1 MAYHVGSLIFDDW
14 QSLQYD
20 DGWTDTFIITVS
32 AQSGLPPADYARVIK
47 RILPPLVRLRRGASV
62 WIKVNAPGKWYLN
75 ELRLS
80 LRGTQAAVAVTSGNT
95 PPAITAFSFVPH
107 QRSLPMTPP
116 PIVSRS
122 EQNLP
127 PNQMRCLQVL
137 ARIQG
142 GTVIEVASL
151 AGLSEKTARTALRSL
166 TEQDLLE
173 FMTTPP
179 RKRQDK
185 RMQMLKKNRLR
196 WRMALGLDF
205 LGIKSRRR
213 KPGKFTGY
221 KSILTM
227 QLARLRRRRK
237 MLFRSQPKRWWRIR
251 RKGKSLALRSWGIP
265 PGVSFLAS
273 RERDYQAGWRHVRTS
288 RLALDWLRRSGLAN
302 IWAGWSEVS
311 IRVDGVRAV
320 PDALLWGEVQGKET
334 LFWVEV
340 QGGSKPK
347 RLKIFRERICQRLE
361 RAINYAELHGVRLVF
376 IVLGKPWA
384 IYLLRETL
392 KPKKT
397 SQAVLLQTWLDVD
410 ELPRLIWGAVQSG
423 GL

>member
-1 MAYHVGSLIFDDW
+1 MAYHVGSLVFEDW
-14 QSLQYD
+14 QSLHYE

-62 WIKVNAPGKWYLN
+62 WVRVDAPGRWYLN
-75 ELRLS
+75 ELQLS
-80 LRGTQAAVAVTSGNT
+80 LRGTQAAIAVTQGDTT
-95 PPAITAFSFVPH
+95 PEITAFSFIPR
-107 QRSLPMTPP
+107 QRPTPMTPP
-116 PIVSRS
+116 PIVSRKELS
-122 EQNLP
+122 LP
-127 PNQMRCLQVL
+127 LNQMRCLQVL

-142 GTVIEVASL
+142 GTVVEVASL
-151 AGLSEKTARTALRSL
+151 AGLSEKTARNALRSL
-166 TEQDLLE
+166 TGQDLLE

-185 RMQMLKKNRLR
+185 RVKILKKNRLL
-196 WRMALGLDF
+196 WRMALGLHRWRIRRGKRLIWLPDKHI
-205 LGIKSRRR
+205 LTTLLAHLRERR
-213 KPGKFTGY
+213 K
-221 KSILTM
+221 
-227 QLARLRRRRK
+227 R
-237 MLFRSQPKRWWRIR
+237 LFRTQPKRWWRVR
-251 RKGKSLALRSWGIP
+251 RKGKSLALRWWGIP

-288 RLALDWLRRSGLAN
+288 RLALDWVRRSGLAE

-320 PDALLWGEVQGKET
+320 PDALLWGEIQGKET

-347 RLKIFRERICQRLE
+347 RLKLFRERMCQRLE
-361 RAINYAELHGVRLVF
+361 RAISYAELHGLRLVF

-397 SQAVLLQTWLDVD
+397 SQAILLQTWLDVG